1 MAEGDVLEAKADGY
15 ESLFVTAADGLRL
28 HARDYGPRGAEALP
42 VVCLPGLTR
51 HSADFDPL
59 ALALSTDRTRP
70 RRVVALDYRG
80 RGRSD
85 YDSPDNYS
93 FAVEL
98 ADVVAVI
105 TALEAAPAIF
115 IGTSR
120 GGILTMLL
128 AGQRPGAI
136 AGAVL
141 NDVGPVIE
149 PTGLMRIKSSLGKL
163 PQPRSFE
170 EGADILRRLSGAQFP
185 QLGAADW
192 LSWSKRNWEDRN
204 GRLVPSFDPRL
215 ARTLERVDF
224 ERPLPALW
232 NEFDALAGIPLMVIR
247 GGNSDLLSP
256 DGLQAMRQRRADL
269 EVLEVPDQG
278 HAPLLAETDTI
289 RRIAAFVT
297 GCEAGRRH

>member
-59 ALALSTDRTRP
+59 ALALSADRTRP

-85 YDSPDNYS
+85 HDSPDNYS

-128 AGQRPGAI
+128 AGQ
-136 AGAVL
+136 
-141 NDVGPVIE
+141 
-149 PTGLMRIKSSLGKL
+149 
-163 PQPRSFE
+163 
-170 EGADILRRLSGAQFP
+170 
-185 QLGAADW
+185 
-192 LSWSKRNWEDRN
+192 
-204 GRLVPSFDPRL
+204 
-215 ARTLERVDF
+215 
-224 ERPLPALW
+224 
-232 NEFDALAGIPLMVIR
+232 
-247 GGNSDLLSP
+247 
-256 DGLQAMRQRRADL
+256 
-269 EVLEVPDQG
+269 
-278 HAPLLAETDTI
+278 
-289 RRIAAFVT
+289 
-297 GCEAGRRH
+297 